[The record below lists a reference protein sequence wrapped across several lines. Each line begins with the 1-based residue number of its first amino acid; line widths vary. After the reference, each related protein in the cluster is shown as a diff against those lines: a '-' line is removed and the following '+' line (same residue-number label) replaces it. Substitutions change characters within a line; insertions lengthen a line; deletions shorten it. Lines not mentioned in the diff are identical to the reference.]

1 MAGFSIVSFALDTAR
16 PCAAALPDRTKG
28 SGLPGFAPGAKVIYT
43 MSIEY
48 DLLPDRTSAP

>member
-1 MAGFSIVSFALDTAR
+1 MADFSLCLSLSKWPSMWGSIACRAKGPGPSGFE
-16 PCAAALPDRTKG
+16 
-28 SGLPGFAPGAKVIYT
+28 PGAKAIYT

>member
-16 PCAAALPDRTKG
+16 PCAAALPSRAKAL
-28 SGLPGFAPGAKVIYT
+28 GLPGFAPGAKAIYT

>member
-1 MAGFSIVSFALDTAR
+1 MAGFSIVTFALDKAR
-16 PCAAALPDRTKG
+16 LFAAALPDRTKG
-28 SGLPGFAPGAKVIYT
+28 PGLPGAKAIYT

>member
-16 PCAAALPDRTKG
+16 LCAAALPGRTKG
-28 SGLPGFAPGAKVIYT
+28 PGLPGFAPGAKAIYT
-43 MSIEY
+43 LSIEY